1 MFKITSQPSC
11 HGNFCFFHKLKLV
24 KKCLQKLMMM
34 LKISLLVY
42 DLLYFMFSLQKNKS
56 FHNNKDYNQAVKH
69 VYEHSIINSVL
80 VIEKQH
86 S

>member
-1 MFKITSQPSC
+1 
-11 HGNFCFFHKLKLV
+11 
-24 KKCLQKLMMM
+24 MMM

-56 FHNNKDYNQAVKH
+56 FHNNKDYNQSVKH

>member
-1 MFKITSQPSC
+1 
-11 HGNFCFFHKLKLV
+11 
-24 KKCLQKLMMM
+24 MMM